1 MTEMLK
7 LSLQFF
13 GEGGEGSPAGDGGQA
28 NSGDGTAAAEQR
40 LRELG
45 VPEGLAKKRASKFAS
60 RMPAAEAQKEQSVA
74 SAATEN
80 VSTPTEA
87 ENAPAKKSWEDI
99 KREYKQ
105 DYDTDVQG
113 IVRARLKEDKPAK
126 AALDAM
132 KPAIEV
138 MARKY
143 GLDPKKIDYTEL
155 AKAIENDD
163 AYYEEKAMEMG
174 TSVETAK
181 RVDQM
186 ERAEARRQEAENLS
200 LQQQAMRRHFIKLEQ
215 QGEALKATFPN
226 FDLRTELQN
235 PQFARLVD
243 PKIGFSV
250 EDAYHAVHRKEIQA
264 AQMQY
269 AAQKTAE
276 NMSSAIASGS
286 RRPDESGTTIQAPSV
301 SRFDYRKAT
310 PAQREELKK
319 QIRQAAA
326 NGEKIYPR

>member
-1 MTEMLK
+1 MTKRLK
-7 LSLQFF
+7 LGLQFF

-28 NSGDGTAAAEQR
+28 NSGDGAAAAEQR

-60 RMPAAEAQKEQSVA
+60 RMPAAEAQKGQSVA

-80 VSTPTEA
+80 VSTPTE

-99 KREYKQ
+99 KREYKT

-113 IVRARLKEDKPAK
+113 IVKARLKEDKPAK
-126 AALDAM
+126 AALEAM
-132 KPAIEV
+132 QPAIEV

-143 GLDPKKIDYTEL
+143 GLDPKNMDYTAL
-155 AKAIENDD
+155 AQAIENDD
-163 AYYEEKAMEMG
+163 AYYEERAMEMG

-181 RVDQM
+181 RVDQL
-186 ERAEARRQEAENLS
+186 ERAEERRKAQEAVS
-200 LQQQAMRRHFIKLEQ
+200 LQEQQRRAFFTNLEQ
-215 QGEALKATFPN
+215 QGQALKASFPN
-226 FDLRTELQN
+226 FDLMTELNN
-235 PQFARLVD
+235 PTFAKLIRVGL
-243 PKIGFSV
+243 SV
-250 EDAYHAVHRKEIQA
+250 EDAYHAAHRKEIQA

-286 RRPDESGTTIQAPSV
+286 RRPDESGATIQAPSV

-326 NGEKIYPR
+326 NGEKVYPR